1 LSFLENG
8 KMCGILNFTV
18 FKLDHNLDTSQV
30 YWVATKTQYAGCTI
44 YEKLIL
50 LLDYI
55 SSTYMVGFECVDEGQ
70 FWETRNEK
78 LLEETFARYTHL
90 ISGFTDAL
98 TIFPKLKQEIVET
111 YCIRITGAT
120 HKKR

>member
-1 LSFLENG
+1 
-8 KMCGILNFTV
+8 
-18 FKLDHNLDTSQV
+18 
-30 YWVATKTQYAGCTI
+30 
-44 YEKLIL
+44 
-50 LLDYI
+50 
-55 SSTYMVGFECVDEGQ
+55 MVGFECVDEGQ